1 MTAMTAAQPVAL
13 ERHAGLSDEEVVSRI
28 LAGELA
34 LYEILMRRHNQQVYR
49 AVRSILRNES
59 EADDV
64 VQEAYVSAYR
74 HLATFEGRARFSTW
88 VVRIAV
94 NAALDRRRRS
104 ARLVLV
110 DPTDEER
117 RSESHEASGGGSD
130 GDNPEEQSARREL
143 AGLLERA
150 IDALPEPFRIV
161 YVLRELEGLTTEETA
176 DSLALEPGTV
186 KTRLYRARRLLR
198 ERLIH
203 DVDAASLHAFPF
215 GGERCD
221 RIVAAVL
228 ERLARGER

>member
-1 MTAMTAAQPVAL
+1 MTAAQPVVAI
-13 ERHAGLSDEEVVSRI
+13 ERFAGLSDEEVISRVQ
-28 LAGELA
+28 AGELA

-59 EADDV
+59 EAEDV

-74 HLATFEGRARFSTW
+74 HLSSFEGRARFSTW
-88 VVRIAV
+88 LVRIAV

-104 ARLVLV
+104 ARLVLA

-117 RSESHEASGGGSD
+117 RSEPHEPSGGGSD
-130 GDNPEEQSARREL
+130 GNDPEEQSARREL

-161 YVLRELEGLTTEETA
+161 YVLRELEGLTTDETA

-186 KTRLYRARRLLR
+186 KTRLHRARRLLR
-198 ERLIH
+198 ERLID

-228 ERLARGER
+228 ERVARGER